1 MFPVG
6 LLFSLNCY
14 ILLIVNG
21 NDLRNMWFLSKSWH
35 FFLILKI
42 LWNYYQE
49 FIKANGGQP
58 IRLFHILK
66 YERKLKIYSYLFFAR
81 L

>member
-1 MFPVG
+1 MVMTCATCG
-6 LLFSLNCY
+6 FSVSPG
-14 ILLIVNG
+14 I
-21 NDLRNMWFLSKSWH
+21 
-35 FFLILKI
+35 FLILKI

-66 YERKLKIYSYLFFAR
+66 YERKLKIYGDLFFAR